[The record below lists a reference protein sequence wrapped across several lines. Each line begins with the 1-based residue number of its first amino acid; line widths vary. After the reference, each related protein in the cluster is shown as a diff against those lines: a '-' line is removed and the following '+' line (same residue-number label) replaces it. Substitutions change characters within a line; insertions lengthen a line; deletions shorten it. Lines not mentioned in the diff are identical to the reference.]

1 MTLKKVRA
9 LSAISAVAIEVGVVA
24 YGVIPCPTFP
34 TARNF
39 RTAHKH
45 NYFVAAGSRSVAY
58 AAKRLRDYQRRD
70 MGASLRELLDHNLF
84 CLAAWR
90 RLICGTSRRILCCLL
105 SLERVN
111 EQFFKQSLTSDS
123 SVSVFPIYSHALFS
137 LGKEE
142 AEKK

>member
-58 AAKRLRDYQRRD
+58 AAKRLRGYQCRY
-70 MGASLRELLDHNLF
+70 MEASLGEPFGSQLFLSRCLEGTNL
-84 CLAAWR
+84 R
-90 RLICGTSRRILCCLL
+90 D
-105 SLERVN
+105 
-111 EQFFKQSLTSDS
+111 Q
-123 SVSVFPIYSHALFS
+123 
-137 LGKEE
+137 
-142 AEKK
+142 